1 MAQKGISM
9 AEKKEDGLKWAF
21 FRDFVPALKQ
31 QPAYLLIFGIDAL
44 FFLIAFSTALGAMI
58 QSNAR
63 LWLFAFLG
71 LLASLAAAVIVVWRV
86 QPPAAP
92 ARAKR
97 AATDEDQKLQENSA
111 IRVLR
116 NNGEMY
122 DQVRD
127 FLKRSADVR
136 KVIVVQYSGWN
147 VSDTLREIL
156 DRRGIDVEIYLV
168 KPSRSVNEHQQ
179 ARVIEFAR
187 KFRNQ
192 FREARNRN
200 WQLFTYD
207 APGSIR
213 AVLIKGHMLFTGA
226 YQYEVVETLDPQVL
240 DIRGGEKPLL
250 MVPAGNPGFE
260 MLANEL
266 EDLVASWKQT
276 RDHSG
281 NVTATLY
288 EPSFAHKA

>member
-1 MAQKGISM
+1 M
-9 AEKKEDGLKWAF
+9 AEKKEDSLKWAF

-31 QPAYLLIFGIDAL
+31 QPAYLLIFGIAAL
-44 FFLIAFSTALGAMI
+44 FFLIAISTALGAVI
-58 QSNAR
+58 QSNAQ
-63 LWLFAFLG
+63 LWWISFLG
-71 LLASLAAAVIVVWRV
+71 LLASLAAAVIVIWRV

-92 ARAKR
+92 PRAKH

-116 NNGEMY
+116 NNGEMR

-127 FLKRSADVR
+127 FLNRRADTVR

-147 VSDTLREIL
+147 VADTLREIL
-156 DRRGIDVEIYLV
+156 DRPGIDVEIYLV
-168 KPSRSVNEHQQ
+168 KPSRCVNEHQQ
-179 ARVIEFAR
+179 ARVTEFAR

-213 AVLIKGHMLFTGA
+213 AVLIKGQVLFTGA
-226 YQYEVVETLDPQVL
+226 YQYEVVDTLDPHVL

-250 MVPAGNPGFE
+250 MVPSGNPGFE
-260 MLANEL
+260 MLATEL

-281 NVTATLY
+281 NVTATPY